1 MAPALPY
8 IAVGTSV
15 LATTQASAIG
25 KFNQAVQN
33 RNAQVAEQE
42 ADQQENLVIIIFK
55 NLINSLKNYNQK
67 QK

>member
-15 LATTQASAIG
+15 LAATQASAIG

-42 ADQQENLVIIIFK
+42 AVSYTHLTLPTSDLV
-55 NLINSLKNYNQK
+55 
-67 QK
+67 